1 MRFEFATAN
10 RIVFGPGVL
19 KQVAPI
25 AAEHGRRPL
34 VVTGRHGDR
43 AAPLLDLLR
52 QNGLTPTV
60 FAVTGE
66 PTVDRPAPACRKL
79 GKPAAIRSSASAAAV
94 CSTRARRS
102 RCC

>member
-34 VVTGRHGDR
+34 VVTGHTAIERPPCSICC
-43 AAPLLDLLR
+43 AK
-52 QNGLTPTV
+52 
-60 FAVTGE
+60 TG
-66 PTVDRPAPACRKL
+66 
-79 GKPAAIRSSASAAAV
+79 
-94 CSTRARRS
+94 
-102 RCC
+102 